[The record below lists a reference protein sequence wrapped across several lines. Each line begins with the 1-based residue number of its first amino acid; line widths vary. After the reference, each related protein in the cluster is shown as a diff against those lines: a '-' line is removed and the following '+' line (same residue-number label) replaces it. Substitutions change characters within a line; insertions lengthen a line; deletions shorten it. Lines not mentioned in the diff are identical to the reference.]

1 MRYALDKKQVK
12 EESLPITTDVFDM
25 FIPITHFYISPD
37 NSQHI
42 HAQPYLFSPLY
53 LLVLR

>member
-12 EESLPITTDVFDM
+12 EEPLPKTTDIFDM

-37 NSQHI
+37 NPQHI
-42 HAQPYLFSPLY
+42 HAQPYLFSPLH